1 MKKSI
6 MIICTCTLVLGMLH
20 AQQNKTEI
28 LNQLPVES
36 MISKAVSEATLS
48 TKSFMIVK
56 RDVIPYPDSWTALTP
71 VEKQL
76 RLFNIL
82 SRLSAQSGISYPFQ
96 NAGPVKKNT
105 ISDSYYM
112 NASVESEKETEE
124 TGDNSRQA
132 ESEENEHKKEQGK
145 KQERENS
152 EHEFE
157 HEEKEE
163 HALADPVCQVLPL
176 HVERIAE
183 QNETLFGDVRY
194 NHIFTSTD
202 NETLL
207 AATNLSKLK
216 YLGSVCAEK
225 NEYTMYMSVMQSEA
239 GIVVTSVTTV
249 NNHNKDKKILFW
261 NLNLADIFSRK
272 TDAVFAWY
280 RSQLSLEK

>member
-1 MKKSI
+1 MKKSV
-6 MIICTCTLVLGMLH
+6 MIICTCTLVLGLLH

-56 RDVIPYPDSWTALTP
+56 RDVIPYPDSWAALTP

-82 SRLSAQSGISYPFQ
+82 SRLSAQSGISYPLQ

-112 NASVESEKETEE
+112 NASETDEA
-124 TGDNSRQA
+124 GDSSRQA

-145 KQERENS
+145 KQEREAS

-157 HEEKEE
+157 NEGEEE
-163 HALADPVCQVLPL
+163 HALTDPVCQVLPL

-183 QNETLFGDVRY
+183 QDETLFGDVKY

-207 AATNLSKLK
+207 TTTNLSKLK

-225 NEYTMYMSVMQSEA
+225 NEYIMYMSAMQSDA

-249 NNHNKDKKILFW
+249 NNHNKNKKILFW